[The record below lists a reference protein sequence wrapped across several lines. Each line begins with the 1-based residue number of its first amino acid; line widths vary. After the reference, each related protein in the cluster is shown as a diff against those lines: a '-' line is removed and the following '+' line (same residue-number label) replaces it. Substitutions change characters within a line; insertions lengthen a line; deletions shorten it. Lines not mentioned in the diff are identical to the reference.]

1 MTNEEALQ
9 TMELMKAEIKL
20 EYPIGYQIASDIAI
34 ESLEKQTY
42 WTPVNE
48 KLPEDFDKVIVT
60 LRDDSGDHV
69 NYYTDIGF
77 RCNGCWVVDDD
88 ISCQVSHWMPYPS
101 PCIE

>member
-1 MTNEEALQ
+1 MTNEEALN
-9 TMELMKAEIKL
+9 LFKEIYSLKS
-20 EYPIGYQIASDIAI
+20 EIVDTDVDAAVEKAI
-34 ESLEKQTY
+34 EALEKQVY

-101 PCIE
+101 PRIE